1 MSSRRFFVS
10 GCVQTASRSRRRLPV
25 NLIKAL
31 TPSDL
36 DAVVAYLLTVPAIAS
51 EAEGPNY
58 KREFQHDP
66 YPDAEKPFRP
76 DEMAS
81 DPIVRGRYLAALTHC
96 LECHTSAVNGVTDY
110 ANSAGRGGKKF
121 TRGTVTANN
130 ITSHATKGIGGW
142 TDDEIKRAMIQGIA
156 KDGRTLK
163 YPMPWPYFA
172 KLTASDLD
180 ALVQWVRTLPP
191 KE

>member
-1 MSSRRFFVS
+1 
-10 GCVQTASRSRRRLPV
+10 
-25 NLIKAL
+25 
-31 TPSDL
+31 
-36 DAVVAYLLTVPAIAS
+36 VPAIAS

-76 DEMAS
+76 DEIAA

-130 ITSHATKGIGGW
+130 ITSHATKGIGRW
-142 TDDEIKRAMIQGIA
+142 TADEIKRAMIQGIG